1 MAQVI
6 IEKITET
13 EVVEVDDLNETQRGS
28 GGFGSTGVREGENK
42 SPINISNIYI
52 FLYIFIVFYQKK
64 EKWRM

>member
-13 EVVEVDDLNETQRGS
+13 EVFEVDDLNETQRGS

-42 SPINISNIYI
+42 SPINISNI
-52 FLYIFIVFYQKK
+52 FLFLEGF
-64 EKWRM
+64 